1 MFDGATEFQALAVVT
16 FFAAA
21 VNGAVGY
28 GFSSLTV
35 PIALLFFSNK
45 VLNPALVIVA
55 IALNGYVLV
64 VNRKSVPVVGKKV
77 LPVLLGLVPGIVGG
91 GFILAS
97 LNAEW
102 LKLLTYVSLLPL
114 ILLQAGGVRWPLKSE
129 RAAGI
134 VTGASVGAL
143 YSATTIS
150 GPPMALLFNN
160 QGLVQR
166 DFRAAMALL
175 RVAEALLALATYSFL
190 GLLNAESL
198 RLSAWVLPS
207 VLLGVPIGAF
217 LIKRVEAE
225 TFRRICMSYDAWIV
239 GYGLSRVLIVLQ
251 LIASPAAY
259 SVWFAIAA
267 MDAYLLYMFFARR
280 RLLNAQL

>member
-1 MFDGATEFQALAVVT
+1 MELQILVLVT

-55 IALNGYVLV
+55 IALNGYVLI
-64 VNRKSVPVVGKKV
+64 VNRRSIPVVGKRI
-77 LPVLLGLVPGIVGG
+77 LPVLLGVVPGIVCGG
-91 GFILAS
+91 LLLAS
-97 LNAEW
+97 LNSEW
-102 LKLLTYVSLLPL
+102 LKFLTYVSLVPL

-129 RAAGI
+129 RI
-134 VTGASVGAL
+134 VGLLLGGGVGTL

-175 RVAEALLALATYSFL
+175 RVAEALLALFTYYAL
-190 GLLNAESL
+190 GLFNAESL
-198 RLSAWVLPS
+198 NLCFWVLPS
-207 VLLGVPIGAF
+207 VLLGVPIGSF
-217 LIKRVEAE
+217 LINRVDAE
-225 TFRRICMSYDAWIV
+225 SFRRICMSYDAWIV
-239 GYGLSRVLIVLQ
+239 GYGLSRVLVVLQ
-251 LIASPAAY
+251 LVATPAAY
-259 SVWFAIAA
+259 TVWLGIAA
-267 MDAYLLYMFFARR
+267 LDSYLLYVFFTRR
-280 RLLNAQL
+280 RMSQAPA

>member
-1 MFDGATEFQALAVVT
+1 MFNGAIEFQVLAVIT
-16 FFAAA
+16 FLAAT

-55 IALNGYVLV
+55 IVLNGYVLV
-64 VNRKSVPVVGKKV
+64 VNRESVPAVGKKV
-77 LPVLLGLVPGIVGG
+77 LPVLLGLVPGIIGG

-102 LKLLTYVSLLPL
+102 LKLLTYLSLLPL
-114 ILLQAGGVRWPLKSE
+114 ILLQAGGFRWPLKSE
-129 RAAGI
+129 RAVGM
-134 VTGASVGAL
+134 VTGAGVGAL
-143 YSATTIS
+143 YAATTIS

-166 DFRAAMALL
+166 DFRAAMGLL
-175 RVAEALLALATYSFL
+175 RVAEALLAFATYFFL

-198 RLSAWVLPS
+198 RLSAWILPS

-259 SVWFAIAA
+259 TVWLAIAA
-267 MDAYLLYMFFARR
+267 MDTYLLYTFFTRRKAASAR
-280 RLLNAQL
+280 L

>member
-1 MFDGATEFQALAVVT
+1 MELQVLALVT

-55 IALNGYVLV
+55 IALNGYVLA
-64 VNRKSVPVVGKKV
+64 VNRGSVPVVAKRV
-77 LPVLLGLVPGIVGG
+77 LPVLLGLAPGIVCGG
-91 GFILAS
+91 VLLAS
-97 LNAEW
+97 LNSEW
-102 LKLLTYVSLLPL
+102 LKFLTYISLVPL
-114 ILLQAGGVRWPLKSE
+114 ILLQAGGLRWPLKSE
-129 RAAGI
+129 RTIGLFLGAG
-134 VTGASVGAL
+134 VGTL

-175 RVAEALLALATYSFL
+175 RVAEAVLALLTYYAL
-190 GLLNAESL
+190 GLFNAESL
-198 RLSAWVLPS
+198 ELSFWVLPS
-207 VLLGVPIGAF
+207 VLLGVPIGSF
-217 LIKRVEAE
+217 LINRVDAE

-251 LIASPAAY
+251 LITSPAAY
-259 SVWFAIAA
+259 TVWLGIAA
-267 MDAYLLYMFFARR
+267 IDSYLLYAFFTRR
-280 RLLNAQL
+280 KISQAPA

>member
-1 MFDGATEFQALAVVT
+1 MFNGAIEFQVLTIVT
-16 FFAAA
+16 FLAAT

-35 PIALLFFSNK
+35 PVALLFFSNK

-55 IALNGYVLV
+55 IVLNGYVLV
-64 VNRKSVPVVGKKV
+64 VNRQSVPAVGKRV
-77 LPVLLGLVPGIVGG
+77 LPVLLGLIPGIIGG

-102 LKLLTYVSLLPL
+102 LKLLTYLSLLPL

-129 RAAGI
+129 RAIGIFMGAG
-134 VTGASVGAL
+134 VGTL

-175 RVAEALLALATYSFL
+175 RVAEALLALATYSLL

-207 VLLGVPIGAF
+207 VLLGVPIGAY
-217 LIKRVEAE
+217 LINRVEAE
-225 TFRRICMSYDAWIV
+225 TFRRICMSYDVWIV

-259 SVWFAIAA
+259 SVWLAIAG
-267 MDAYLLYMFFARR
+267 MDTYLLYTFFARR
-280 RLLNAQL
+280 SVTRAQL

>member
-1 MFDGATEFQALAVVT
+1 MFNGAIEFQVLAIVT
-16 FFAAA
+16 FLAAS

-55 IALNGYVLV
+55 IVLNGYVLV
-64 VNRKSVPVVGKKV
+64 VNRESVPAVGKKV
-77 LPVLLGLVPGIVGG
+77 LPVLWGLVPGIIGG

-114 ILLQAGGVRWPLKSE
+114 ILLQAGGFRWPLKSE
-129 RAAGI
+129 RAVGI
-134 VTGASVGAL
+134 VTGAGVGAL

-175 RVAEALLALATYSFL
+175 RVAEALLALATYSLL

-207 VLLGVPIGAF
+207 VLLGVPIGTY

-259 SVWFAIAA
+259 TVWLAIAA
-267 MDAYLLYMFFARR
+267 MDTYLLYTFFARR
-280 RLLNAQL
+280 NGSRVPL